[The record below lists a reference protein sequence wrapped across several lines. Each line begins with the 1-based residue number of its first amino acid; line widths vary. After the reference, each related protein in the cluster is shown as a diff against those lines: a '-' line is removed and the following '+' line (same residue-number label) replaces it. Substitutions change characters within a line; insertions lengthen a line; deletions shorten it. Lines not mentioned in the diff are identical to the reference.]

1 MKHRLNCLSWARI
14 LGIFL
19 VTGMSLVFASCW
31 HPPFSPEVSASLL
44 TSEKLG
50 KPVWQ
55 VKVRLPYNARGGYYL
70 PSRYNY
76 NSGMWTSREP
86 DRLQLMGFWYD
97 SALMKGMIDN
107 YIDIPV
113 QGITN
118 LLVLPSAG
126 NQNVFFFTYPGFN
139 RWGSIDYSN
148 GSFNASPSYDGTMV
162 GTGFRFG
169 DDGANDKDT
178 LYWAAMS
185 NNEITLYEL
194 AVDGNDTTFNSI
206 STIGTY
212 SSLPPVLPAAI
223 SFAALG
229 PDNGL
234 YISGTLQDGSVV
246 TYRWKSLTENPEQL
260 QIDKPLTGMLAD
272 GRLMAD
278 TRDRLYIYTP
288 DGSSG
293 FVISTGAMHFSYER
307 YDSAQSRWIAVFTRT
322 LEIPVSNSDGWD
334 YLISVYEI
342 PADQLETI
350 AFK

>member
-70 PSRYNY
+70 PSRNIY
-76 NSGMWTSREP
+76 NSGIWTSREP

-169 DDGANDKDT
+169 DDALNFKDT
-178 LYWAAMS
+178 LYLVDIS
-185 NNEITLYEL
+185 DVVQLYNL
-194 AVDGNDTTFNSI
+194 IVDANDLPFS
-206 STIGTY
+206 SPSSVG
-212 SSLPPVLPAAI
+212 SSFSLPPVLPAAI

-272 GRLMAD
+272 GRLLAD
-278 TRDRLYIYTP
+278 TGDRLYIYTP

-293 FVISTGAMHFSYER
+293 FVISTGALHFSYER

-350 AFK
+350 AF